1 MLGRM
6 RVLVVEDHELLAR
19 TIGAGLRRAGI
30 AVDVV
35 TDGDAALERLD
46 VTPYD
51 VVVLDRDLPSV
62 SGDEVCRRVGSRGLA
77 SRVLMLTAAGTLADR
92 VHGLDL
98 GADDYLTKPFDFP
111 ELVARVRALGRRTG
125 RAVPPVLRCAD
136 VELDPARRTVTR
148 AGRPVSLSP
157 KEFAVL
163 AHLLARPGVVVSAEE
178 LLDHVW
184 DEAANP
190 FTTTVKTT
198 VGRLRS
204 KLGEPSII
212 ATVREGGYR
221 AGD

>member
-1 MLGRM
+1 M

-19 TIGAGLRRAGI
+19 TIGAGLRRAGM

-35 TDGDAALERLD
+35 TDGGEALARLD
-46 VTPYD
+46 LAPYD
-51 VVVLDRDLPSV
+51 VLVLDRDLPTI
-62 SGDEVCRRVGSRGLA
+62 SGDDVCRQVGERSLA
-77 SRVLMLTAAGTLADR
+77 ARVLMLTAAGTLADR
-92 VHGLDL
+92 VYGLDL

-111 ELVARVRALGRRTG
+111 ELVARVRALGRRSG
-125 RAVPPVLRCAD
+125 PPVPPVLRCAD
-136 VELDPARRTVTR
+136 VELDSARRTVTR
-148 AGRPVSLSP
+148 AGRPVVLSP

-163 AHLLARPGVVVSAEE
+163 AYLLACPGRVVSAEE

-198 VGRLRS
+198 LGRLRA
-204 KLGEPSII
+204 KLGEPPVIT
-212 ATVREGGYR
+212 TVRESGYR

>member
-1 MLGRM
+1 M
-6 RVLVVEDHELLAR
+6 RVLVVEDHELLAQ
-19 TIGAGLRRAGI
+19 TIGAGLRREGI

-35 TDGDAALERLD
+35 TDGGQALERLD
-46 VTPYD
+46 LAPYD
-51 VVVLDRDLPSV
+51 VLVLDRDLPTI
-62 SGDEVCRRVGSRGLA
+62 SGDDVCRRVGERGLPA
-77 SRVLMLTAAGTLADR
+77 RVLMLTAAGTLADR

-111 ELVARVRALGRRTG
+111 ELVARVRALGRRSG
-125 RAVPPVLRCAD
+125 PPVPPVLRCAD

-148 AGRPVSLSP
+148 AGQPVALSP

-163 AHLLARPGVVVSAEE
+163 AHLLARPGLVVSAED

-198 VGRLRS
+198 LGRLRA
-204 KLGEPSII
+204 KLGEPPII
-212 ATVREGGYR
+212 TTVREGGYR

>member
-1 MLGRM
+1 M

-19 TIGAGLRRAGI
+19 TIGAGLRREGM

-35 TDGDAALERLD
+35 TDGGQALERMDL
-46 VTPYD
+46 TPYD
-51 VVVLDRDLPSV
+51 VLVLDRDLPTV
-62 SGDEVCRRVGSRGLA
+62 SGDDVCRRAGELGLPA
-77 SRVLMLTAAGTLADR
+77 RVLMLTAAATLAER

-111 ELVARVRALGRRTG
+111 ELVARVRALGRRSG
-125 RAVPPVLRCAD
+125 PPVPPVLRSAD

-148 AGRPVSLSP
+148 AGRPVALSP

-163 AHLLARPGVVVSAEE
+163 AHLLARPGQVVSAED

-184 DEAANP
+184 DEATNP

-198 VGRLRS
+198 LGRLRA
-204 KLGEPSII
+204 KLGDPPII

-221 AGD
+221 AGG

>member
-1 MLGRM
+1 M

-19 TIGAGLRRAGI
+19 TIGAGLRREGI

-35 TDGDAALERLD
+35 TDGGQALERLD
-46 VTPYD
+46 LAPYD
-51 VVVLDRDLPSV
+51 VLVLDRDLPTV
-62 SGDEVCRRVGSRGLA
+62 SGDDVCRRVGERGLSA
-77 SRVLMLTAAGTLADR
+77 RVLMLTAAGALADR
-92 VHGLDL
+92 VSGLDL

-111 ELVARVRALGRRTG
+111 ELVARVRALGRRSG
-125 RAVPPVLRCAD
+125 QPVPPVLRCAD

-148 AGRPVSLSP
+148 AGQPVVLTP

-163 AHLLARPGVVVSAEE
+163 AHLLARPGLVVSAED

-184 DEAANP
+184 DEATNP

-198 VGRLRS
+198 LGRLRA
-204 KLGEPSII
+204 KLGEPPVIT
-212 ATVREGGYR
+212 TVRVGGYR

>member
-1 MLGRM
+1 M
-6 RVLVVEDHELLAR
+6 RVLVVEDHELLAQ

-35 TDGDAALERLD
+35 TDGGAALERLD

-51 VVVLDRDLPSV
+51 VLVLDRDLPTV
-62 SGDEVCRRVGSRGLA
+62 SGDEVCRQVAARGLA
-77 SRVLMLTAAGTLADR
+77 ARVLMLTAAGTLAER

-111 ELVARVRALGRRTG
+111 ELLARVRALGRRSVPP
-125 RAVPPVLRCAD
+125 VPPVLRCAD

-148 AGRPVSLSP
+148 GGRPVALTP

-163 AHLLARPGVVVSAEE
+163 AHLLARPGLVVSAEE

-198 VGRLRS
+198 LGRLRA

-212 ATVREGGYR
+212 TTVREGGYR

>member
-1 MLGRM
+1 M

-19 TIGAGLRRAGI
+19 TIGAGLRREGI

-35 TDGDAALERLD
+35 TDGGQALERLD
-46 VTPYD
+46 LAPYD
-51 VVVLDRDLPSV
+51 VLVLDRDLPVV
-62 SGDEVCRRVGSRGLA
+62 SGDEVCRRAGERGLPV
-77 SRVLMLTAAGTLADR
+77 RILMLTAAGTLADR

-111 ELVARVRALGRRTG
+111 ELVARVRALGRRSG
-125 RAVPPVLRCAD
+125 PAVPPVLRCAD
-136 VELDPARRTVTR
+136 VEVDPARRTVTR
-148 AGRPVSLSP
+148 AGRPVALSP

-163 AHLLARPGVVVSAEE
+163 AHLLARPGLVVSTED

-198 VGRLRS
+198 LGRLRA
-204 KLGEPSII
+204 KLGEPPII
-212 ATVREGGYR
+212 TTVREGGYR

>member
-1 MLGRM
+1 M
-6 RVLVVEDHELLAR
+6 RVLVVEDHELLAQ
-19 TIGAGLRRAGI
+19 TIGAGLRREGI

-35 TDGDAALERLD
+35 TDGGQALERLD
-46 VTPYD
+46 LAPYD
-51 VVVLDRDLPSV
+51 VLVLDRDLPTV
-62 SGDEVCRRVGSRGLA
+62 SGDDVCRHIGERGLPA
-77 SRVLMLTAAGTLADR
+77 RVLMLTAAGTLADR
-92 VHGLDL
+92 VQGLDL

-111 ELVARVRALGRRTG
+111 ELVARVRALGRRSG
-125 RAVPPVLRCAD
+125 SPVPAVLSCAD

-148 AGRPVSLSP
+148 AGRPVALSP

-163 AHLLARPGVVVSAEE
+163 AHLLARPGLVVSAED

-198 VGRLRS
+198 LGRLRA

-212 ATVREGGYR
+212 TTVRDGGYR

>member
-1 MLGRM
+1 M

-19 TIGAGLRRAGI
+19 TIGAGLRREGI

-35 TDGDAALERLD
+35 TDGGEALERLD
-46 VTPYD
+46 LAPYD
-51 VVVLDRDLPSV
+51 VLVLDRDLPTV
-62 SGDEVCRRVGSRGLA
+62 SGDEVCRRVAERALPA
-77 SRVLMLTAAGTLADR
+77 RVLMLTAAGTLADR

-111 ELVARVRALGRRTG
+111 ELVARVRALGRRSG
-125 RAVPPVLRCAD
+125 RPVPPVLRCAD

-148 AGRPVSLSP
+148 AGRPVSLRP

-163 AHLLARPGVVVSAEE
+163 AHLLARPGLVVSAEE

-198 VGRLRS
+198 LARLRA
-204 KLGEPSII
+204 KLGEPPVIT
-212 ATVREGGYR
+212 TVREGGYR
-221 AGD
+221 VGG

>member
-1 MLGRM
+1 M

-19 TIGAGLRRAGI
+19 TIGAGLRREGI

-35 TDGDAALERLD
+35 FDGGHALERLD
-46 VTPYD
+46 LAPYD
-51 VVVLDRDLPSV
+51 VLVLDRDLPTV
-62 SGDEVCRRVGSRGLA
+62 SGDDVCRRVGERGLPA
-77 SRVLMLTAAGTLADR
+77 RVLMLTAAGTLADR

-111 ELVARVRALGRRTG
+111 ELVARVRALARRSG
-125 RAVPPVLRCAD
+125 PPVPPVLRCAD
-136 VELDPARRTVTR
+136 VELDLARRTVTR
-148 AGRPVSLSP
+148 AGHPVALSP

-163 AHLLARPGVVVSAEE
+163 AHLLARPGKVVSAEE

-198 VGRLRS
+198 LGRLRA
-204 KLGEPSII
+204 KLGEPAII
-212 ATVREGGYR
+212 TTVREGGYR
-221 AGD
+221 ASD

>member
-1 MLGRM
+1 M

-19 TIGAGLRRAGI
+19 TIGAGLRREGI

-35 TDGDAALERLD
+35 TDGGQALERLD
-46 VTPYD
+46 LAPYD
-51 VVVLDRDLPSV
+51 VLVLDRDLPTV
-62 SGDEVCRRVGSRGLA
+62 SGDDVCRRVGERGLA
-77 SRVLMLTAAGTLADR
+77 ARVLMLTAAGTLADR

-111 ELVARVRALGRRTG
+111 ELVARVRALGRRSG
-125 RAVPPVLRCAD
+125 PPVPAVLCCAD
-136 VELDPARRTVTR
+136 VELDLARRTVTR
-148 AGRPVSLSP
+148 AGRPVALSP

-163 AHLLARPGVVVSAEE
+163 AHLLARPGLVVSAED

-198 VGRLRS
+198 LGRLRA

-212 ATVREGGYR
+212 TTVRDGGYR

>member
-1 MLGRM
+1 M

-19 TIGAGLRRAGI
+19 TIGAGLRREGM

-35 TDGDAALERLD
+35 TDGGQALERLD
-46 VTPYD
+46 LAPYD
-51 VVVLDRDLPSV
+51 VLVLDRDLPVV
-62 SGDEVCRRVGSRGLA
+62 SGDDVCRRVGERGLPA
-77 SRVLMLTAAGTLADR
+77 RVLMLTAAGTLEER
-92 VHGLDL
+92 VDGLDL

-111 ELVARVRALGRRTG
+111 ELVARVRALARRTG
-125 RAVPPVLRCAD
+125 SPVPPVLRFAD
-136 VELDPARRTVTR
+136 VDLDPARRTVTR
-148 AGRPVSLSP
+148 AGRPVALSP

-163 AHLLARPGVVVSAEE
+163 AHLLARPGQVVSAEE

-198 VGRLRS
+198 LGRLRA
-204 KLGEPSII
+204 KLGEPAVIT
-212 ATVREGGYR
+212 TVREGGYR

>member
-1 MLGRM
+1 M
-6 RVLVVEDHELLAR
+6 RVLVVEDHELLAQ
-19 TIGAGLRRAGI
+19 TIGAGLRREGI

-35 TDGDAALERLD
+35 TDGGQALERLD
-46 VTPYD
+46 LAPYD
-51 VVVLDRDLPSV
+51 VLVLDRDLPTI
-62 SGDEVCRRVGSRGLA
+62 SGDDVCRRVGERGLPA
-77 SRVLMLTAAGTLADR
+77 RVLMLTAAGTLADR

-111 ELVARVRALGRRTG
+111 ELVARVRALGRRSG
-125 RAVPPVLRCAD
+125 RPVPPVLRCAD

-148 AGRPVSLSP
+148 AGQPVALSP

-163 AHLLARPGVVVSAEE
+163 AHLLARPGLVVSAED

-198 VGRLRS
+198 LGRLRA
-204 KLGEPSII
+204 KLGEPPII
-212 ATVREGGYR
+212 TTVREGGYR

>member
-1 MLGRM
+1 M

-19 TIGAGLRRAGI
+19 TIGAGLRREGI

-35 TDGDAALERLD
+35 TDGGQALDRLD
-46 VTPYD
+46 LTPYD
-51 VVVLDRDLPSV
+51 VLVLDRDLPTV
-62 SGDEVCRRVGSRGLA
+62 SGDEVCRRVGERGLPA
-77 SRVLMLTAAGTLADR
+77 RVLMLTAAGTLADR

-111 ELVARVRALGRRTG
+111 ELVARIRALGRRSG
-125 RAVPPVLRCAD
+125 RPVPPVLRCAD

-148 AGRPVSLSP
+148 AGRPVALSP

-163 AHLLARPGVVVSAEE
+163 AHLLARPGVVVSAED

-198 VGRLRS
+198 LGRLRA
-204 KLGEPSII
+204 KLGEPQII
-212 ATVREGGYR
+212 TTVREGGYR

>member
-1 MLGRM
+1 M

-19 TIGAGLRRAGI
+19 TIGAGLRREGM

-35 TDGDAALERLD
+35 TDGGQALERLD
-46 VTPYD
+46 LAPYD
-51 VVVLDRDLPSV
+51 VLVLDRDLPTV
-62 SGDEVCRRVGSRGLA
+62 SGDDVCRRVGERGLPA
-77 SRVLMLTAAGTLADR
+77 RVLMLTAAGTLADR
-92 VHGLDL
+92 VDGLDL

-111 ELVARVRALGRRTG
+111 ELVARVRALGRRSG
-125 RAVPPVLRCAD
+125 PPVPPVLRCAD

-148 AGRPVSLSP
+148 AGRPVALSP

-163 AHLLARPGVVVSAEE
+163 AYLLARPGRVVSAED

-198 VGRLRS
+198 LGRLRA
-204 KLGEPSII
+204 KLGEPPII
-212 ATVREGGYR
+212 TTVREGGYR

>member
-1 MLGRM
+1 M
-6 RVLVVEDHELLAR
+6 RVLVVEDHELLAQ
-19 TIGAGLRRAGI
+19 TIGAGLRREGI

-35 TDGDAALERLD
+35 TDGGEALERLD
-46 VTPYD
+46 LAPYD
-51 VVVLDRDLPSV
+51 VLVLDRDLPTM
-62 SGDEVCRRVGSRGLA
+62 SGDDVCRRVGERGLA
-77 SRVLMLTAAGTLADR
+77 TRVLMLTAAGTLADR

-111 ELVARVRALGRRTG
+111 ELVARVRALAR
-125 RAVPPVLRCAD
+125 RAVRPVPAVLRCAD
-136 VELDPARRTVTR
+136 LELDPARRTVTR
-148 AGRPVSLSP
+148 AGQPVALTP

-163 AHLLARPGVVVSAEE
+163 AHLLRHPGLVVSAEE

-198 VGRLRS
+198 VGRLRA
-204 KLGEPSII
+204 KLGDPPMIM
-212 ATVREGGYR
+212 TVREGGYR

>member
-1 MLGRM
+1 M
-6 RVLVVEDHELLAR
+6 RVLVVEDHKLLAQ
-19 TIGAGLRRAGI
+19 TIGAGLRREGM

-35 TDGDAALERLD
+35 TDGGQALERLD
-46 VTPYD
+46 LAPYD
-51 VVVLDRDLPSV
+51 VLVLDRDLPTV
-62 SGDEVCRRVGSRGLA
+62 SGDDVCRRVGERGLPA
-77 SRVLMLTAAGTLADR
+77 RVLMLTAAGALEQR

-111 ELVARVRALGRRTG
+111 ELVARVRALGRRSG
-125 RAVPPVLRCAD
+125 APVPPVLRLAD

-148 AGRPVSLSP
+148 AGQPVALSP

-163 AHLLARPGVVVSAEE
+163 AHLLARPGQVVSAEE

-198 VGRLRS
+198 LGRLRA
-204 KLGEPSII
+204 KLGEPPII
-212 ATVREGGYR
+212 STVREGGYR

>member
-1 MLGRM
+1 M

>member
-1 MLGRM
+1 M

-19 TIGAGLRRAGI
+19 TIGAGLRREGI

-35 TDGDAALERLD
+35 TDGGQALERLD
-46 VTPYD
+46 LAPYD
-51 VVVLDRDLPSV
+51 VLVLDRDLPTV
-62 SGDEVCRRVGSRGLA
+62 SGDDVCRQVGERGLPT
-77 SRVLMLTAAGTLADR
+77 RVLMLTAAGTLADR

-111 ELVARVRALGRRTG
+111 ELVARVRALGRRFG
-125 RAVPPVLRCAD
+125 LPVPTVLRCAD

-148 AGRPVSLSP
+148 AGHPVALSP

-163 AHLLARPGVVVSAEE
+163 AHLLARPGLVVSAED

-198 VGRLRS
+198 LGRLRA

-212 ATVREGGYR
+212 TTVRDGGYR
-221 AGD
+221 ADG

>member
-1 MLGRM
+1 M

-19 TIGAGLRRAGI
+19 TIGAGLRREGM

-35 TDGDAALERLD
+35 TDGGEALERLD
-46 VTPYD
+46 LAPYD
-51 VVVLDRDLPSV
+51 VLVLDRDLPTV
-62 SGDEVCRRVGSRGLA
+62 SGDDVCRRVGEHGLPA
-77 SRVLMLTAAGTLADR
+77 RVLMLTAAGTLAER
-92 VHGLDL
+92 VNGLDL

-111 ELVARVRALGRRTG
+111 ELVARVRALGRRSG
-125 RAVPPVLRCAD
+125 PPVPPVLRGAD

-148 AGRPVSLSP
+148 AGRPVALSP

-163 AHLLARPGVVVSAEE
+163 AYLLARPGRVVSAEE

-198 VGRLRS
+198 LGRLRA
-204 KLGEPSII
+204 KLGEPPIVT
-212 ATVREGGYR
+212 TVREGGYR
-221 AGD
+221 AGG

>member
-1 MLGRM
+1 M
-6 RVLVVEDHELLAR
+6 RVLVVEDHELLAH
-19 TIGAGLRRAGI
+19 TIGAGLRREGM

-35 TDGDAALERLD
+35 TDGGQALELLD
-46 VTPYD
+46 LAPYD
-51 VVVLDRDLPSV
+51 VLVLDRDLPTV
-62 SGDEVCRRVGSRGLA
+62 SGDDVCRRVGERGLPA
-77 SRVLMLTAAGTLADR
+77 RVLMLTAAGTLADR

-111 ELVARVRALGRRTG
+111 ELVARVRALGRRSG
-125 RAVPPVLRCAD
+125 PAVPPVLRCAD

-148 AGRPVSLSP
+148 AGQPVALSP

-163 AHLLARPGVVVSAEE
+163 AYLLARPGLVVSAED

-198 VGRLRS
+198 LGRLRA
-204 KLGEPSII
+204 KLGEPPII
-212 ATVREGGYR
+212 TTVREGGYR

>member
-1 MLGRM
+1 M

-19 TIGAGLRRAGI
+19 TIGTGLRREGI

-35 TDGDAALERLD
+35 TDGGQALERLD
-46 VTPYD
+46 LVPYD
-51 VVVLDRDLPSV
+51 VLVLDRDLPIV
-62 SGDEVCRRVGSRGLA
+62 SGDAVCRYVGEQGLPA
-77 SRVLMLTAAGTLADR
+77 RILMLTAAGALADR

-111 ELVARVRALGRRTG
+111 ELVARIRALGRRSG
-125 RAVPPVLRCAD
+125 PPVPAVLRCAD

-148 AGRPVSLSP
+148 AGRPVVLSP

-163 AHLLARPGVVVSAEE
+163 AHLLARPGLVVSAEA

-198 VGRLRS
+198 LGRLRA
-204 KLGEPSII
+204 KLGDPPII
-212 ATVREGGYR
+212 TTVRDGGYR
-221 AGD
+221 VGE

>member
-1 MLGRM
+1 M

-19 TIGAGLRRAGI
+19 TIGAGLRREGI

-35 TDGDAALERLD
+35 TDGGEALERLD
-46 VTPYD
+46 LAPYD
-51 VVVLDRDLPSV
+51 VLVLDRDLPTV
-62 SGDEVCRRVGSRGLA
+62 SGDEVCRRVAERGLPA
-77 SRVLMLTAAGTLADR
+77 RVLMLTAAGTLADR

-111 ELVARVRALGRRTG
+111 ELVARVRALGRRSG
-125 RAVPPVLRCAD
+125 RPVPPVLRCAD

-148 AGRPVSLSP
+148 AGRPVSLRP

-163 AHLLARPGVVVSAEE
+163 AHLLARPGLVVSAEE

-198 VGRLRS
+198 LARLRA
-204 KLGEPSII
+204 KLGEPPVIT
-212 ATVREGGYR
+212 TVREGGYR
-221 AGD
+221 AGG

>member
-1 MLGRM
+1 M

-19 TIGAGLRRAGI
+19 TIGAGLRRMGI

-35 TDGDAALERLD
+35 TDGGQALERLD
-46 VTPYD
+46 LAPYD
-51 VVVLDRDLPSV
+51 VLVLDRDLPTV
-62 SGDEVCRRVGSRGLA
+62 SGDEVCRQVGERGLPA
-77 SRVLMLTAAGTLADR
+77 RVLMLTAAGTLADR

-111 ELVARVRALGRRTG
+111 ELVARVRALGRRG
-125 RAVPPVLRCAD
+125 GPPVPAVLRCAD

-148 AGRPVSLSP
+148 AGQPVTLSP

-163 AHLLARPGVVVSAEE
+163 EHLLARPGLVISAED

-198 VGRLRS
+198 LGRLRA

-212 ATVREGGYR
+212 STVRDGGYR
-221 AGD
+221 ADG